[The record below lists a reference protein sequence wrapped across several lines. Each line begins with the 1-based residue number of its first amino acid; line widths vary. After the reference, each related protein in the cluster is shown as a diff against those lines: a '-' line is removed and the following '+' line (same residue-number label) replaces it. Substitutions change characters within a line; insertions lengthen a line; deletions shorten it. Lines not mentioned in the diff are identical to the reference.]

1 MVLGAVAASGPDPA
15 VPGTVTQ
22 GQCVPIVS
30 APLPVRYAALA
41 GSGIDY
47 RIDLQGDND
56 TSGHLFAVD
65 FADEM
70 AFSGM
75 PNVPAGDYSFMLKAA
90 AGMQRGSRA
99 WKLAVSLKDLPGES
113 ADDDREDDLHGD
125 VSIDAEIEEA
135 TDGVAG
141 DWADFVPEDFVTAD
155 DTTATVMNIPRLAL
169 PGTVA
174 DPVGLSLDAS
184 INGTGDVDVFWLGA
198 LSPNWRLEL
207 KVVGGATQ
215 LALLR
220 LGSSDP
226 VPLPAAAD
234 PSYAYQVGGPQGGLS
249 CADYYLRL
257 SGNPGQYR
265 LAWRLTRPQPQ

>member
-1 MVLGAVAASGPDPA
+1 
-15 VPGTVTQ
+15 
-22 GQCVPIVS
+22 
-30 APLPVRYAALA
+30 
-41 GSGIDY
+41 
-47 RIDLQGDND
+47 
-56 TSGHLFAVD
+56 
-65 FADEM
+65 
-70 AFSGM
+70 
-75 PNVPAGDYSFMLKAA
+75 
-90 AGMQRGSRA
+90 MQRASRA

-141 DWADFVPEDFVTAD
+141 DWANFVPEDFATAD

-215 LALLR
+215 LALFRSGSVRPGSVAGCRRPVVRLPGRGPARWALLR
-220 LGSSDP
+220 RLLSAPIGQCRP
-226 VPLPAAAD
+226 IPAGMAAHPPAAT
-234 PSYAYQVGGPQGGLS
+234 VTV
-249 CADYYLRL
+249 R
-257 SGNPGQYR
+257 
-265 LAWRLTRPQPQ
+265 